1 MSRVEWLTNY
11 VSMKVGRGFTAILV
25 GGFGNGPLILADS
38 EELYPFYI
46 EMRAWLAIRVAILI
60 IGHSKIP

>member
-25 GGFGNGPLILADS
+25 GGFGNGPLIHADS

-46 EMRAWLAIRVAILI
+46 EMRGGFIFHL
-60 IGHSKIP
+60 S